1 MQKSKVISKGRVNR
15 LNKVNIFDEKKS
27 MNDSLLIKSKIKNLS
42 SFADKAIILND
53 LSMVKF

>member
-27 MNDSLLIKSKIKNLS
+27 INDPLLIKSKIKSNL
-42 SFADKAIILND
+42 
-53 LSMVKF
+53 